1 MSQVLIIETDRVLG
15 SRLASALRRQRFQV
29 KKHKDVLEGLREL
42 AWFSAQ
48 MIIWQPDPN
57 DATKLKKFKAI
68 KQYRRYTP
76 LVILDDSATFHDQ
89 LDENTFLYPSDT
101 EPDVLVQK
109 AVDLLG
115 VPNTPEFEDI
125 DNEPYEESGY

>member
-76 LVILDDSATFHDQ
+76 LVILDDSATFQDQ

>member
-76 LVILDDSATFHDQ
+76 LVILDDSTTFHDQ